1 MEAAVR
7 LVNEAG
13 LSYGFVQQ
21 SGPRNHW
28 FSLSAIARAACEPLR
43 VRTSVF
49 GLSGFGL
56 LGHGVFS
63 FSAPLSRAPKAG
75 GTRLPDAALAGEP
88 NKISSCR
95 SIFSGGP
102 PTEGSRQVGKAEP
115 APAGRRVV
123 AQLPC
128 PRERGRKTRATE
140 REKEKG
146 RLMAKGGAARK
157 GRRSFVAPGTN
168 EGP

>member
-88 NKISSCR
+88 RQSLRRQGAGLSPICR
-95 SIFSGGP
+95 
-102 PTEGSRQVGKAEP
+102 A
-115 APAGRRVV
+115 
-123 AQLPC
+123 
-128 PRERGRKTRATE
+128 RERGAGKETE
-140 REKEKG
+140 PSAKEK
-146 RLMAKGGAARK
+146 RADRWQKEARPV
-157 GRRSFVAPGTN
+157 GVGLVSLRGEERRSSRWPLTRQPVVTYSPK
-168 EGP
+168 